1 MGKYTPLETCLRAI
15 PTSHRELT
23 LGFVQIERI
32 LNDKLPPR
40 HIFIRHAVR
49 TKQKERL
56 MLDHSHGWMQA
67 GELTQ

>member
-1 MGKYTPLETCLRAI
+1 MGKYTPLETYLSAI
-15 PTSHRELT
+15 PTSQRELT

-32 LNDKLPPR
+32 MASCPPR
-40 HIFIRHAVR
+40 HIFIRHGGR

-56 MLDHSHGWMQA
+56 MLNHSHGWMQA